1 MGKEEALQI
10 LVLRN
15 PLMAKNKDTVNPLW
29 GGRFEEGN
37 DSLTKSYTSS
47 IDIDKALYEVDIK
60 GSIAYAEAL
69 KQAKVISP
77 KEFQK
82 IKKGLVKILS
92 EIKSDKFEWEE
103 GLEDVHMNIESAL
116 ARKAGNAAKKLHTGR
131 SRNDQVS
138 TDLRMYLNI
147 KIDESLK
154 NITYLQKNIIKQ
166 AEKHISSIMPGFT
179 HLQIAQPVT
188 FGHHL
193 MAWYEM
199 LERDYTRLIDAK
211 NRMSVLPLGS
221 AALAGSRYKINRS
234 FLAKKLGF
242 QSLSRNSID
251 AVSDRDF
258 VIEIASSLSILGI
271 HLSRICEEIVLWSSS
286 QFEYVHLSDEVCT
299 GSSIMPQKRNP
310 DVAELIRGGSSKTVA
325 NLMGLLSLMK
335 NLPLSYNRDL
345 QQDKEFIFGSVDYT
359 NDSLALLAL
368 LIKDMKVNIKKL
380 EADCKLGQ
388 ITATDLADYLVDKS
402 MPFRKAHE
410 TVGKIVAFAE
420 SKGVQIFELEISELR
435 KFSKLIS
442 EDVNY
447 YLDPVKSINS
457 RTLVGGTAP
466 SQVKKEI
473 NTAKKV
479 IANR

>member
-1 MGKEEALQI
+1 
-10 LVLRN
+10 
-15 PLMAKNKDTVNPLW
+15 MAKKKDTVNPLW
-29 GGRFEEGN
+29 GGRFEEGTSN
-37 DSLTKSYTSS
+37 LTKSYTSS

-77 KEFQK
+77 NEFQK
-82 IKKGLVKILS
+82 IKKGLSKILL
-92 EIKSDKFEWEE
+92 EIKTDKFQWEE
-103 GLEDVHMNIESAL
+103 SLEDVHMNIESAL

-131 SRNDQVS
+131 SRNDQIS
-138 TDLRMYLNI
+138 TDLRMYLDI
-147 KIDESLK
+147 KIEESLK
-154 NITYLQKNIIKQ
+154 NITYLQKNIVKQ
-166 AEKHISSIMPGFT
+166 AEKHVSSIMPGFT

-188 FGHHL
+188 FGHHM

-199 LERDYTRLIDAK
+199 LERDYSRLTDAK
-211 NRMSVLPLGS
+211 NRMSILPLGS

-242 QSLSRNSID
+242 QGLSRNSID

-258 VIEIASSLSILGI
+258 VIEVASSLSILGI

-286 QFEYVHLSDEVCT
+286 QFEYVYLSDEVCT
-299 GSSIMPQKRNP
+299 GSSIMPQKKNP

-345 QQDKEFIFGSVDYT
+345 QHDKEFIFGSVDYT

-368 LIKDMKVNIKKL
+368 LIKDMQVNIKKL

-410 TVGKIVAFAE
+410 TVGRIVAFAE
-420 SKGVQIFELEISELR
+420 SKGVQIFELDTSELR
-435 KFSKLIS
+435 KFSNLIS
-442 EDVNY
+442 DDVNS

-457 RTLVGGTAP
+457 RSLVGGTAP
-466 SQVKKEI
+466 SQVRKEI

-479 IANR
+479 LARR